1 MHDPPLLK
9 TLEPFKELNILILGE
24 TGVGKSTWINAFINY
39 LIFESLDEA
48 MLAKDLNWIIPC
60 SFATQ
65 FVDRSNNQCRFVQT
79 KIEIGTRDDGSAS
92 VSQTATV
99 YVVDIGNTRVRLIDT
114 PGIGDTRGI
123 ERDNQVMADILSVLR
138 NYTDLHGILILL
150 RPNAPRLTI
159 MFRFC
164 IMQLLAHLHRN
175 AANNIV
181 FGFTNTRMSNY
192 MPGDTF
198 TPLQRLLDEC
208 QEVKIGLFESN
219 VYCFDSESFRY
230 LAAHKQEIDMGMLED
245 NRRSWQYS
253 VKECKRLVKHFGE
266 LKPHHIQNTLD
277 LNETRRVILCLT
289 KPMVDI
295 TQIMETNIAVNQ
307 DMIDQLH
314 KKRLTRDQFRTKLY
328 LDHANI
334 DSEIELIETAIKM
347 KETMIEELKSEYQ
360 QIQEV
365 AVQFGTFLKTCSII
379 PKSKNSDAV
388 LEYLDHAID
397 QERMKVDAGGMTS
410 QLKSLQK
417 YRAEH
422 EQRVKVLDKSMLGG
436 VEHKLLADN
445 GIRQLLDH
453 LYGLKHFG
461 RHLQDVVTI
470 NERGTPRANY
480 REKAF
485 NVKAGHHWAKLAGSQ
500 SEKDLGDLEQSSSR
514 LWIECGTD
522 VL

>member
-9 TLEPFKELNILILGE
+9 TLEPLKELNILILGE

-39 LIFESLDEA
+39 LMFDSLNEA

-65 FVDRSNNQCRFVQT
+65 FVDRSDEQCRFVQT

-92 VSQTATV
+92 ASQPATV
-99 YVVDIGNTRVRLIDT
+99 YVVNIGNTRVRLIDT

-123 ERDNQVMADILSVLR
+123 ERDNQVMADILTVLR

-150 RPNAPRLTI
+150 KPNAPRLTI

-181 FGFTNTRMSNY
+181 FGFTNARMSNY

-198 TPLQRLLDEC
+198 TPLRRLLDEC
-208 QEVKIGLFESN
+208 QEAKIGLFERN

-230 LAAHKQEIDMGMLED
+230 LAAHKQGIDMGMLED
-245 NRRSWQYS
+245 NRCSWQYS
-253 VKECKRLVKHFGE
+253 VKECKRLVKYFGE
-266 LKPHHIQNTLD
+266 LKPHHIQDTLD
-277 LNETRRVILCLT
+277 LNKTRRVIRCLT
-289 KPMVDI
+289 KPMVEI
-295 TQIMETNIAVNQ
+295 TQTIETHIAVSQ
-307 DMIDQLH
+307 DMIDELH
-314 KKRLTRDQFRTKLY
+314 KKRLTRGQLRTKWHVG
-328 LDHANI
+328 HAEI
-334 DSEIELIETAIKM
+334 DSEIERIEAAIKI
-347 KETMIEELKSEYQ
+347 KETLIEELKSEQ
-360 QIQEV
+360 HQIQEV
-365 AVQFGTFLKTCSII
+365 AVQFSTFLRTCSMI
-379 PKSKNSDAV
+379 SNSRNSDAV
-388 LEYLDHAID
+388 LEYLEYLID

-410 QLKSLQK
+410 KLKRLQN

-422 EQRVKVLDKSMLGG
+422 EERVKVLDKSMQGS
-436 VEHKLLADN
+436 VERKLLADN

-453 LYGLKHFG
+453 LYGMKHNG
-461 RHLQDVVTI
+461 RNLQAIVTI

-485 NVKAGHHWAKLAGSQ
+485 NVKAGHWWAKLAGSQ
-500 SEKDLGDLEQSSSR
+500 SEKD
-514 LWIECGTD
+514 
-522 VL
+522 

>member
-1 MHDPPLLK
+1 MHDPSLLK
-9 TLEPFKELNILILGE
+9 TLEPFTELNILILGE

-48 MLAKDLNWIIPC
+48 MLAKDLIWIIPS

-65 FVDRSNNQCRFVQT
+65 FVDRSDEQCRFVQT
-79 KIEIGTRDDGSAS
+79 KINIGTRDDGSAS

-123 ERDNQVMADILSVLR
+123 ERDNQVMADILSTLQ
-138 NYTDLHGILILL
+138 NYTDLHGILMLL
-150 RPNAPRLTI
+150 RPNAPRLNI

-164 IMQLLAHLHRN
+164 IMQLLAHLHRS
-175 AANNIV
+175 ATNNIV

-192 MPGDTF
+192 KPGDTF

-230 LAAHKQEIDMGMLED
+230 LAAHKQGIDMGMLED
-245 NRRSWQYS
+245 NRCSWQYS
-253 VKECKRLVKHFGE
+253 VKECKRLIKHFGE
-266 LKPHHIQNTLD
+266 LKPYHIQDTLD
-277 LNETRRVILCLT
+277 LNETRRTILCLT

-295 TQIMETNIAVNQ
+295 TQIIETNIAVNQ
-307 DMIDQLH
+307 DMVDRLH
-314 KKRLTRDQFRTKLY
+314 KGRLTRNQLRTKLD

-334 DSEIELIETAIKM
+334 DSNIEPLEAAIKM
-347 KETMIEELKSEYQ
+347 NETMIEELKSEHQ
-360 QIQEV
+360 QIQGV
-365 AVQFGTFLKTCSII
+365 AVQFATFLKTCSII
-379 PKSKNSDAV
+379 PNSGYSDAV
-388 LEYLDHAID
+388 LEYWDYAID
-397 QERMKVDAGGMTS
+397 QERMKVDAGGMMS
-410 QLKSLQK
+410 RLKSLQK

-422 EQRVKVLDKSMLGG
+422 EQRVKVLRQSTSGG
-436 VEHKLLADN
+436 VEHQLADK
-445 GIRQLLDH
+445 GIYQLLDH
-453 LYGLKHFG
+453 LYSLKHFG
-461 RHLQDVVTI
+461 RNFQDVVKRS
-470 NERGTPRANY
+470 ERGSPRANY

-500 SEKDLGDLEQSSSR
+500 SEKD
-514 LWIECGTD
+514 
-522 VL
+522 